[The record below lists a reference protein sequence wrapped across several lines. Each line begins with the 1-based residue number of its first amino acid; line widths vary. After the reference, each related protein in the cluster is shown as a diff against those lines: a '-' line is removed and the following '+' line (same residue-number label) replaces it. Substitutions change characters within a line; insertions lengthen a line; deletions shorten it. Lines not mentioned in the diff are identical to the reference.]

1 MRQASHAFNQYS
13 EKLGYEEVKLEVASK
28 VTSIAYQSDKK
39 ANKEKP
45 GEKENETAKAMRLA
59 KVKAAKVEL
68 EKPQIAESTI
78 ACLAYDLF
86 RKLL

>member
-13 EKLGYEEVKLEVASK
+13 EKLGYEEAKLEVASK
-28 VTSIAYQSDKK
+28 ATSIAYQSHKK

-45 GEKENETAKAMRLA
+45 GEKENATAKATRLA
-59 KVKAAKVEL
+59 KVKAVKVKL